1 MKRSRL
7 VVGLILSLAI
17 AIFLSHAVPLTSLA
31 QTNRVLPVAVG
42 DNATVRLTRGGSRSG
57 QLTALTPTS
66 LTLANAG
73 QSQTLGISEVQ
84 RLELRGQ
91 VAIANPD
98 GRVTPIRIRGVSQ
111 LIPNVPVT
119 ALTWSG
125 RPSLASL
132 NLQGVLSQ
140 AEFNHLTADP
150 SLVYALTQMEFESVN
165 RTTMNVRV
173 KALKKP

>member
-1 MKRSRL
+1 MVKRRFLSA
-7 VVGLILSLAI
+7 VFVLSLAI
-17 AIFLSHAVPLTSLA
+17 AILLDLTPSPA
-31 QTNRVLPVAVG
+31 QTSRVLPVAVG

-57 QLTALTPTS
+57 QLTALTPTT
-66 LTLANAG
+66 LTLFSAG
-73 QSQTLGISEVQ
+73 QSQTLGIAEVQ

-91 VAIANPD
+91 VAIANPE
-98 GRVTPIRIRGVSQ
+98 GRVTLIRIRGVSQ
-111 LIPNVPVT
+111 RIPDVPVT

-140 AEFNHLTADP
+140 AEFNRLTADP
-150 SLVYALTQMEFESVN
+150 SLVYALTQMEFEAAN
-165 RTTMNVRV
+165 RTTMDVRV

>member
-1 MKRSRL
+1 MVKRRFLSA
-7 VVGLILSLAI
+7 VFVLSLAI
-17 AIFLSHAVPLTSLA
+17 AILLDLTPSPA

-42 DNATVRLTRGGSRSG
+42 DHATVRLTRGGSRSG

-98 GRVTPIRIRGVSQ
+98 GRVTLIRIRGVSQ
-111 LIPNVPVT
+111 
-119 ALTWSG
+119 
-125 RPSLASL
+125 
-132 NLQGVLSQ
+132 
-140 AEFNHLTADP
+140 
-150 SLVYALTQMEFESVN
+150 
-165 RTTMNVRV
+165 
-173 KALKKP
+173 